1 MTLETIEIRE
11 YETTA
16 AKVGGKYKLAVLLQK
31 RMAEL
36 MFGAPAL
43 VENPTKD
50 LFETALR
57 ELSEG
62 KITLAD
68 PSENIQPSVLI
79 PRRRR
84 LEPEQDD

>member
-1 MTLETIEIRE
+1 MEVQEIRE
-11 YETTA
+11 YETMA
-16 AKVGGKYKLAVLLQK
+16 AKVGGKFKLAVLLQK

-36 MFGAPAL
+36 MFGAPPL

-57 ELSEG
+57 EVAED

-68 PSENIQPSVLI
+68 PGEVVQPSVVI

-84 LEPEQDD
+84 LDPDRDD

>member
-1 MTLETIEIRE
+1 MDVQEIRE
-11 YETTA
+11 YETMA
-16 AKVGGKYKLAVLLQK
+16 AKVGGKFRLAVLLQK

-36 MFGAPAL
+36 MFGAPPL

-57 ELSEG
+57 ELAED
-62 KITLAD
+62 KITLAE
-68 PSENIQPSVLI
+68 PGEQVQPSVII

-84 LEPEQDD
+84 LEPDRDD

>member
-1 MTLETIEIRE
+1 MEVQEIRE
-11 YETTA
+11 YETMA

-68 PSENIQPSVLI
+68 PGEIVQPSVII

>member
-1 MTLETIEIRE
+1 MDTPEIRE
-11 YETTA
+11 YETIA

-36 MFGAPAL
+36 MFGAPPL

-57 ELSEG
+57 EVAEDKL
-62 KITLAD
+62 TLAD
-68 PSENIQPSVLI
+68 PSENVQPSVII

-84 LEPEQDD
+84 LEPDRDD

>member
-1 MTLETIEIRE
+1 MDVREMRE
-11 YETTA
+11 YESLA
-16 AKVGGKYKLAVLLQK
+16 AQVGGKFKLASLLQK

-36 MFGAPAL
+36 MFGAPPL
-43 VENPTKD
+43 IENPTKD

-68 PSENIQPSVLI
+68 ASENIQPSVII

-84 LEPEQDD
+84 MDPDRDD

>member
-1 MTLETIEIRE
+1 MSVQELRE
-11 YETTA
+11 YESVA
-16 AKVGGKYKLAVLLQK
+16 AKVGGKFKLAVLLQK

-36 MFGAPAL
+36 MFGAPPL
-43 VENPTKD
+43 VEHPTKD

-57 ELSEG
+57 EFSEG

-68 PSENIQPSVLI
+68 PTENVQPSVII

-84 LEPEQDD
+84 TEPDRDD

>member
-1 MTLETIEIRE
+1 MDVREMRE
-11 YETTA
+11 YESLA
-16 AKVGGKYKLAVLLQK
+16 AQVGGKFKLASLLQK

-36 MFGAPAL
+36 MFGAPPL

-57 ELSEG
+57 ELSGG

-68 PSENIQPSVLI
+68 ASENIQPSVII

-84 LEPEQDD
+84 MDPDRDD

>member
-1 MTLETIEIRE
+1 MDVRELRE
-11 YETTA
+11 YETLA
-16 AKVGGKYKLAVLLQK
+16 AKVGGKFKLTTLLQK

-36 MFGAPAL
+36 MFGAPPL

-57 ELSEG
+57 ELAEG
-62 KITLAD
+62 KTTLAD
-68 PSENIQPSVLI
+68 PSENIQPSVVI

-84 LEPEQDD
+84 MEPDRDD

>member
-1 MTLETIEIRE
+1 MDVREMRE
-11 YETTA
+11 YESLA
-16 AKVGGKYKLAVLLQK
+16 AKVGGKFKLASLLQK

-36 MFGAPAL
+36 MFGAPPL
-43 VENPTKD
+43 IENPTKD

-68 PSENIQPSVLI
+68 ASENIQPSVII

-84 LEPEQDD
+84 MDPDRDD

>member
-1 MTLETIEIRE
+1 MDTHELRE
-11 YETTA
+11 YETLA
-16 AKVGGKYKLAVLLQK
+16 AKVGGKFKLAVLLQK

-36 MFGAPAL
+36 MFGAPPL

-57 ELSEG
+57 ELAEG
-62 KITLAD
+62 KTTLAD
-68 PSENIQPSVLI
+68 ASEHIQPSVLI

-84 LEPEQDD
+84 MEPDRDD

>member
-1 MTLETIEIRE
+1 METVEIRE
-11 YETTA
+11 YETMA
-16 AKVGGKYKLAVLLQK
+16 AKVGGKFKLAVLLQK

-36 MFGAPAL
+36 MFGAPPL

-57 ELSEG
+57 ELAEG
-62 KITLAD
+62 KTSLAD
-68 PSENIQPSVLI
+68 PGEHVQPSVII

-84 LEPEQDD
+84 LEPERDD

>member
-1 MTLETIEIRE
+1 
-11 YETTA
+11 
-16 AKVGGKYKLAVLLQK
+16 
-31 RMAEL
+31 
-36 MFGAPAL
+36 MFGAPPL
-43 VENPTKD
+43 IENPTKD

-68 PSENIQPSVLI
+68 ASENIQPSVII

-84 LEPEQDD
+84 MDPDRDD

>member
-1 MTLETIEIRE
+1 MEVSEMRE
-11 YETTA
+11 YETLS
-16 AKVGGKYKLAVLLQK
+16 AKVGGRFKLAVLLQK

-57 ELSEG
+57 ELAEG

-68 PSENIQPSVLI
+68 PGEIVQPSVII